1 MKKKQTK
8 KTNQKGLPKATAT
21 DLTLIGKGENQCHA
35 KLQLT
40 NLPKLTDKQAL
51 KMVNW
56 LDMVKAIILENRT
69 EWTEKVA
76 TFRLMKL

>member
-1 MKKKQTK
+1 MRKIKQQKTK
-8 KTNQKGLPKATAT
+8 KSPSTKATAT
-21 DLTLIGKGENQCHA
+21 DLTLIGKGKNQCHA
-35 KLQLT
+35 KLELT

-56 LDMVKAIILENRT
+56 LDMVKTIILENRT